1 MNWWDWLIVLVPM
14 MLLCLMALTSRKYV
28 KNAADF
34 LVAGRVAGRYV
45 LSVGDMTSGLS
56 IILLISSCEVNY
68 QTGFAIGFWWTV

>member
-45 LSVGDMTSGLS
+45 LSV
-56 IILLISSCEVNY
+56 
-68 QTGFAIGFWWTV
+68 